1 MATFK
6 TIDDIPEFETVKKRS
21 LDLVTEY
28 QERDSMNSEM
38 KDIFKL
44 EKRGLPRQ
52 DWIKHTVDP
61 SPRNSLLGAVRLM
74 TATDPLFKVPE
85 TEGEEADN
93 SDIEQICAAMW
104 ACSGRI
110 SGRPVHYDV
119 VLSGLLYGDV
129 HISVTRTKDLV
140 EYAQQSESKS
150 NLKRMKRIASMTPY
164 IFRAL
169 DPSFGY
175 PEYDQY
181 GMSGYLMRETMNVR
195 DLLATWGS
203 LAEDILDS
211 GTHGRRAWDE
221 VTLMDYWDYDR
232 RYVWLEEY
240 EKPILQVEHD
250 LKRIPIIAQ
259 VAEGTNLFTSPHERR
274 MPFLYSAWRSGM
286 IERSNLTMTLMFSL
300 AYAMGSMPLNV
311 YEANEPGKRLDI
323 DYSQP
328 GGTVSVDAGEKVYPL
343 PKDVIDS
350 SLGDILNIADNKMAE
365 SMISRQALGEPPAH
379 ALPFQ
384 AISLLAQQGRL
395 PLISVKEMSAWA
407 IADASTLALEW
418 YKSDGAKT
426 KIYNQMSGAAFD
438 LDPAIIPDNL
448 MLQVEMEPQLPIDK
462 LQMANIAKMVS
473 EGELP
478 LASQR
483 WARETFLQIG
493 SSEEMTEEI
502 WKEQWAGMY
511 AKLKMQEQA
520 IAEETI
526 RLQREQQMQEAIQ
539 ARLQPAESP
548 NGVPPAPSPQPTGP
562 QPGAPPVGG
571 QGFNPAAGGLSPGAA
586 GPLDQQGLQPPAETY
601 QGMAGP

>member
-1 MATFK
+1 MATFN
-6 TIDDIPEFETVKKRS
+6 TIDDIPEFETVKKRTA
-21 LDLVTEY
+21 DLVTEY
-28 QERDSMNSEM
+28 QERDSMNTEM
-38 KDIFKL
+38 RDIFRL

-52 DWIKHTVDP
+52 DWVKHTVDP

-85 TEGEEADN
+85 TEGEEQDT
-93 SDIEQICAAMW
+93 SEIEQICAAMW
-104 ACSGRI
+104 ACSGRV

-129 HISVTRTKDLV
+129 HIAVTRTQDLV
-140 EYAQQSESKS
+140 DYAKEGENKS
-150 NLKRMKRIASMTPY
+150 NLKRMERIAKMTPY
-164 IFRAL
+164 LFRPL

-175 PEYDQY
+175 PEFDQY
-181 GMSGYLMRETMNVR
+181 GMSGYLMRERVNTR

-203 LAEDILDS
+203 LAEDVLDA
-211 GTHGRRAWDE
+211 GRHGRKAWDE

-240 EKPILQVEHD
+240 DAPILQVEHD

-259 VAEGTNLFTSPHERR
+259 VAEGTNLFSEPHQKR
-274 MPFLYSAWRSGM
+274 MPFLYSAWKSGM
-286 IERSNLTMTLMFSL
+286 IERGNLTMTLMFSL

-311 YEANEPGKRLDI
+311 YETNEPGKKLDV

-328 GGTVSVDAGEKVYPL
+328 GGTVQVDAGEKVYPL
-343 PKDVIDS
+343 PKNVIDS
-350 SLGDILNIADNKMAE
+350 SLGDILNITDVKMAE
-365 SMISRQALGEPPAH
+365 SMISRQALGEPPSH

-395 PLISVKEMSAWA
+395 PLIAVKEMSAWA
-407 IADASTLALEW
+407 IADACGLALEW
-418 YKSDGAKT
+418 FKRDGTKT
-426 KIYNQMSGAAFD
+426 RIYNQKEGAAFD
-438 LDPAIIPDNL
+438 MDPAMIPDNV
-448 MLQVEMEPQLPIDK
+448 MIQVEMEPQLPIDK

-473 EGELP
+473 EGEMP

-483 WARETFLQIG
+483 WARETFLQVG

-520 IAEETI
+520 LAEETI
-526 RLQREQQMQEAIQ
+526 RLQRERQMQEAIQ
-539 ARLQPAESP
+539 ARLGPEAGP
-548 NGVPPAPSPQPTGP
+548 NGQQPPMPQPRGP
-562 QPGAPPVGG
+562 QPGGPPVGG
-571 QGFNPAAGGLSPGAA
+571 QGFNPAAGGQPPGAA
-586 GPLDQQGLQPPAETY
+586 GPLEQQGLQAPAETY
-601 QGMAGP
+601 QGMGGP